1 MEGINQFVPI
11 LQTFSAMAVSLTA
24 IITLLSLVF
33 KPVRQ
38 CVVFVFKRIT
48 HNKDRDEKLIKKIS
62 EVEETFTVRM
72 DNLESTLSTKI
83 QSVSDRNDENEKD
96 RIRWEILD
104 FANSC
109 RNGRRHSK
117 EEFVHVIELKEKY
130 ERLLEKSGDSN
141 GVFEEDFKYI
151 EKLYAERLEKND
163 FLA

>member
-48 HNKDRDEKLIKKIS
+48 HNKDRDENLIKKIS
-62 EVEETFTVRM
+62 EVEETFTARM

-109 RNGRRHSK
+109 RNERRHSK

>member
-1 MEGINQFVPI
+1 MGQINALVPV

-24 IITLLSLVF
+24 IIGLLSLIF

-38 CVVFVFKRIT
+38 SVMWVYKRIS
-48 HNKDRDEKLIKKIS
+48 HGKDRDEKLIKKMNDI
-62 EVEETFTVRM
+62 EETFTMKV
-72 DNLESTLSTKI
+72 DSLETSLSKKI
-83 QSVSDRNDENEKD
+83 QDVSDRNDENEKD

-109 RNGRRHSK
+109 RNGRKHSK
-117 EEFVHVIELKEKY
+117 EEYAHVIELKEKY
-130 ERLLEKSGDSN
+130 ERLLEKTGDKN

-151 EKLYAERLEKND
+151 EKLYAIRLENND

>member
-1 MEGINQFVPI
+1 MEQVNALVPI

-24 IITLLSLVF
+24 IIGLLSLVF

-38 CVVFVFKRIT
+38 CIVWVYKKAV
-48 HNKDRDEKLIKKIS
+48 HGKDRDEKILNKINDLERAVTS
-62 EVEETFTVRM
+62 KV
-72 DNLESTLSTKI
+72 DNLESTLSMKI
-83 QSVSDRNDENEKD
+83 QEVSDRNDENEKD

-109 RNGRRHSK
+109 RNNRKHSK
-117 EEFVHVIELKEKY
+117 EEFNHIIELKVKY
-130 ERLLEKSGDSN
+130 ERLLEKSGDKN

-151 EKLYAERLEKND
+151 EGIYAERLEKND

>member
-1 MEGINQFVPI
+1 MEQVNAIVPI

-38 CVVFVFKRIT
+38 CVMFVYKKIT
-48 HNKDRDEKLIKKIS
+48 HGKDRDEKILKKIADM
-62 EVEETFTVRM
+62 EHTFTARV

-83 QSVSDRNDENEKD
+83 QEVSDRNDENEKD

-109 RNGRRHSK
+109 RNGRQHSK
-117 EEFVHVIELKEKY
+117 EEYVHVIELKEKY
-130 ERLLEKSGDSN
+130 ERLLEKSGDRN

-151 EKLYAERLEKND
+151 KKLYETRLEKND